1 MSTWCLFFVSGPN
14 QNWNQGY
21 GNYWNQGYGNYG
33 NYGYSNQ
40 GYGGY
45 GGYDYSGYNNYY
57 GYGDYNSEYSFTASF
72 FLLLKQYKRVKFPL
86 CSHVQINL
94 VVMASRHDVVVTR
107 TVTSR
112 INRGNPP
119 LEIGM

>member
-1 MSTWCLFFVSGPN
+1 MTRSRSLTTVFSFLKQELTSTKFCVWWQQVLFNFCLFAGPN

-57 GYGDYNSEYSFTASF
+57 GYGDYNSE
-72 FLLLKQYKRVKFPL
+72 
-86 CSHVQINL
+86 
-94 VVMASRHDVVVTR
+94 
-107 TVTSR
+107 
-112 INRGNPP
+112 
-119 LEIGM
+119 

>member
-1 MSTWCLFFVSGPN
+1 MTFETGLRLRVLCVFCVLFAGPN

-57 GYGDYNSEYSFTASF
+57 GYGDYNSECRFTSTS
-72 FLLLKQYKRVKFPL
+72 LLLLQ
-86 CSHVQINL
+86 
-94 VVMASRHDVVVTR
+94 
-107 TVTSR
+107 
-112 INRGNPP
+112 
-119 LEIGM
+119 